1 MNFLF
6 RAVSLFALCAIF
18 SLAKIV
24 TSTTLGMFPSK
35 KSKRGHCPTIRRRPR
50 LWVFRHFKRK
60 HQRRFFLNG
69 REAATSTRD
78 TALIR
83 KALFPKLGRLYQ
95 YQPAPLDLPARHKNT
110 LSDNTPT
117 VAVVI
122 PSYNQGQYLE
132 RTITSLLEQRYPK
145 LEIHVQDGGS
155 KDETISVLKKF
166 APLLSTYRSEIDTG
180 QSQAINRGF
189 ARARGEIMGWLNS
202 DDLLLPDALMVVVE
216 YFRQNPQV
224 DVVYG
229 NRLIIDES
237 DREVGRWILPGHDN
251 DVLSWG
257 AFVPQETMFWRRR
270 IWNKVG
276 GEIDETFRFAMDWDL
291 LLRFRKAG
299 AIFAHVPRFLGAF
312 RVHEMQKTS
321 SQITQ
326 VGQQEM
332 RRLRLRELGRNPH
345 RREIKRALIPFILA
359 HMAADAK
366 YLVGKQL
373 QSIRGGRQNNGY
385 A

>member
-1 MNFLF
+1 MNFIL
-6 RAVSLFALCAIF
+6 RAVLLLALWAVF
-18 SLAKIV
+18 SIAEIV
-24 TSTTLGMFPSK
+24 TSTAKAMHSSE
-35 KSKRGHCPTIRRRPR
+35 KSKRAHSTAIRRFPK
-50 LWVFRHFKRK
+50 LGVMRHFKNS
-60 HQRRFFLNG
+60 HLRRFFQNG
-69 REAATSTRD
+69 REAAISTRESN
-78 TALIR
+78 LIR

-95 YQPAPLDLPARHKNT
+95 YQPAPLDVPARRT
-110 LSDNTPT
+110 LTPTENGPT

-122 PSYNQGQYLE
+122 PSFNQGQYLE
-132 RTITSLLEQRYPK
+132 RTITSLLEQRYPN

-155 KDETISVLKKF
+155 KDETLSVLKKF
-166 APLLSTYRSEIDTG
+166 APRLSTYRSEIDSG

-202 DDLLLPDALMVVVE
+202 DDLLLPDTLMVVVE
-216 YFRQNPQV
+216 YFRRNPQV

-237 DREVGRWILPGHDN
+237 DREVGRWILPGHDS

-257 AFVPQETMFWRRR
+257 DFVPQETMFWRRR
-270 IWNKVG
+270 IWTKAG
-276 GEIDETFRFAMDWDL
+276 GQIDETFRFAMDWDL
-291 LLRFRKAG
+291 LLRFRKVG
-299 AIFAHVPRFLGAF
+299 AVFAHIPHFLGAF
-312 RVHEMQKTS
+312 RVHELQKTS

-332 RRLRLRELGRNPH
+332 KKLRKRELGWQPS
-345 RREIKRALIPFILA
+345 RREIKRALIPFVLG

-366 YLVGKQL
+366 YLARKQL
-373 QSIRGGRQNNGY
+373 QSIGGERQVNGE